1 MLGWWFTVRLHT
13 TEGTLRNSEAHHLA
27 SWETGVSG
35 LRWIEDLV
43 AQGIAQQLSGG
54 GYSNRYLVP
63 AGPVF
68 RQLHNNMK
76 NPSVPPK
83 FSSVWQGGKFV
94 PAAINAC
101 PENAQLVIEAWDQS

>member
-1 MLGWWFTVRLHT
+1 MRVHT
-13 TEGTLRNSEAHHLA
+13 KADALRNNEANHLA